1 MRLILCD
8 LSLYDGSRGIAFFF
22 RNVINVCFPL
32 GFVCKSYH
40 LYRDEI
46 RWVFKSSQREIQ
58 NYSTYSMSLL
68 KYKVIYRVSFTKVVC
83 SLLIHT
89 EFQFEWCN
97 AAGYQQWELHI
108 YAKPFKCESQTLS
121 FSIFSQPIGCLA
133 GSTLNFHILA
143 LIPNRAILIVIM
155 DYATDVSLCNV
166 KA

>member
-8 LSLYDGSRGIAFFF
+8 LSLYDGSCGIAFFF

-32 GFVCKSYH
+32 GFGCKSHH
-40 LYRDEI
+40 LSEVRLDGYLNHPQRD
-46 RWVFKSSQREIQ
+46 VQ

-68 KYKVIYRVSFTKVVC
+68 KYKVIYRASFTKVVC
-83 SLLIHT
+83 SLLIHI
-89 EFQFEWCN
+89 EYRFEWCN

-121 FSIFSQPIGCLA
+121 FFIFSQFIGCLA